1 MDFIFYVIIGHIPL
15 LTVNSEKGKN
25 FIYWL
30 LRVSLCFC
38 AMTRLRMVSLSQPV
52 LLFCGQ
58 SIFESPAPF
67 KFIQVMRLEARAQL
81 TSLITPARA
90 RPQLL

>member
-1 MDFIFYVIIGHIPL
+1 MDFIFYVIIGHISL

-58 SIFESPAPF
+58 SIFESPF

>member
-25 FIYWL
+25 VIYWL

-38 AMTRLRMVSLSQPV
+38 ARLRMVSLSQPV

>member
-30 LRVSLCFC
+30 LRASLCFC
-38 AMTRLRMVSLSQPV
+38 AMTRLRMVLLSQPV

-58 SIFESPAPF
+58 SIFESPAPS